1 MHFDYLSSWA
11 STSPLNKEKL
21 RKNNLIGIKI
31 GEVRWKQKCL
41 IWFWWTLRSTNLKKK
56 MLYVHHIQYL
66 YLHHLFWT
74 SSNYP
79 IPKKKLVLL
88 CQSLWRSINAI
99 LSTLMNKSK
108 KHIMSENFKINFIL
122 LKSGKITESIK
133 FKIDL
138 NIFWCIIA
146 QIFGYAIVFSM

>member
-1 MHFDYLSSWA
+1 MNWFCVRMHFDYLSSWA

-79 IPKKKLVLL
+79 IPKKKIGTFVPEF
-88 CQSLWRSINAI
+88 
-99 LSTLMNKSK
+99 M
-108 KHIMSENFKINFIL
+108 KINKCNFIHIDEQI
-122 LKSGKITESIK
+122 KKTYYVGKFQNK
-133 FKIDL
+133 FH
-138 NIFWCIIA
+138 FA
-146 QIFGYAIVFSM
+146 QKRQDNRIN